1 MKKKEI
7 KKAFQ
12 ELFYKRLEELEP
24 TYKSNLS
31 DFITEVGRGLY
42 EVNSGTGMVIRT
54 NSNGVKLFMDA
65 LQKEVKKNNV

>member
-24 TYKSNLS
+24 TYKSNLP

>member
-1 MKKKEI
+1 MKKKKI
-7 KKAFQ
+7 KKTFQ
-12 ELFYKRLEELEP
+12 ELFYKRLKELEP

-31 DFITEVGRGLY
+31 DFVTEVGRGLY

-65 LQKEVKKNNV
+65 LQYEKLSKI